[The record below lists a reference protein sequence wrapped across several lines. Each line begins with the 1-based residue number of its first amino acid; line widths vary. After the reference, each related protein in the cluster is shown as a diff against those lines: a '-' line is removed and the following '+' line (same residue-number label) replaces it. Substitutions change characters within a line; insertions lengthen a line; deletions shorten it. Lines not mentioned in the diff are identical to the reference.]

1 MIRLAKINFVFLMFV
16 TAYSGVFASDNQG
29 QDSQSKHIIHKEGVE
44 VKSTT
49 IYTGVPSRQEMEKQG
64 MSIEEIKGADPS
76 ENGVQDSRNKPIS
89 NWSEKDYLKA
99 TSPVFHDA
107 IRNPSVGTSRSY
119 LPKVTITP
127 GDETSV
133 EQRTAPISTWGVQ
146 DYLKVV
152 PQNKHQAIK
161 EMQKEL
167 QVQLTEQVAKMQQAV
182 QSGEMLEE
190 RYNLELENEPK
201 PGLNLL
207 QLQHVISTYQGFLG

>member
-89 NWSEKDYLKA
+89 DWSEKDR
-99 TSPVFHDA
+99 D
-107 IRNPSVGTSRSY
+107 IRNCCSI
-119 LPKVTITP
+119 K
-127 GDETSV
+127 
-133 EQRTAPISTWGVQ
+133 RT
-146 DYLKVV
+146 
-152 PQNKHQAIK
+152 
-161 EMQKEL
+161 
-167 QVQLTEQVAKMQQAV
+167 
-182 QSGEMLEE
+182 
-190 RYNLELENEPK
+190 
-201 PGLNLL
+201 
-207 QLQHVISTYQGFLG
+207 